1 MTLNKGLQ
9 IYLVT
14 TRVTTNYDFQQLISD
29 PTHFFPKSS
38 SCNDLIFTYQPNL
51 MVDSG
56 VHPTLHTNSHHKII
70 YCTVAPYPVHLI

>member
-14 TRVTTNYDFQQLISD
+14 RVTTTYDLQQLISD

-38 SCNDLIFTYQPNL
+38 SCIDF
-51 MVDSG
+51 
-56 VHPTLHTNSHHKII
+56 I
-70 YCTVAPYPVHLI
+70 YISTKFNG

>member
-14 TRVTTNYDFQQLISD
+14 RVTTTYDLQQLISD

-38 SCNDLIFTYQPNL
+38 SCIDLIFTYQPNL

-56 VHPTLHTNSHHKII
+56 VHPTLQANFHHKIT
-70 YCTVAPYPVHLI
+70 YCKVVPYRVHLI